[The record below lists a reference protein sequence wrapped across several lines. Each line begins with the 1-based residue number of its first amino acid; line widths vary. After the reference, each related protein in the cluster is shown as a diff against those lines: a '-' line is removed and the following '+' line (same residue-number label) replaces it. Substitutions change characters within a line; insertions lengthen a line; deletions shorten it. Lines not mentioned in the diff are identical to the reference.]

1 MTEMDK
7 FKRELLL
14 RKYAQNSI
22 DAYVSLLGVL
32 IDRTRLDLQ
41 KVKDYLC
48 TVKNRSYH
56 KQLVATYRNYCAFV
70 LKAPISFNDIPYPR
84 KEEKLPEVLSV
95 GEIRKL
101 IEYPKNLKHQAI
113 ICLLYNCGLRVSELI
128 NLKMSEI
135 DRKRGVITIRGAKQ
149 NKDRQV
155 PLSDGLAEL
164 LVKYY
169 KSYKPD
175 TYLFNGQQGL
185 LYTESSVNQL
195 LKYWAKKA
203 GINKRIHAHKLRH
216 CFATHLH
223 EAGTDLSI
231 IQKLLGHSDIKTTD
245 IYTKVSNAYIN
256 RVPSLITNMTLSK
269 W

>member
-1 MTEMDK
+1 MTETDK

-22 DAYVSLLGVL
+22 DTYVSLLGVL
-32 IDRTRLDLQ
+32 IDRTQLDLQ

-56 KQLVATYRNYCAFV
+56 KQLVAAYRNYCDFV
-70 LKAPISFNDIPYPR
+70 LKSPISLNDIPYPR

-95 GEIRKL
+95 AEVKKL
-101 IEYPKNLKHQAI
+101 IEYPKNYKHQAI

-155 PLSDGLAEL
+155 PLSADLAEL

-245 IYTKVSNAYIN
+245 IYTKVSTAYVN
-256 RVPSLITNMTLSK
+256 RVPSLITKMNLNK
-269 W
+269 